1 LLEGRC
7 DARSVADAADATVA
21 PAVDPDPPIA
31 VTAIISTPTAIISTA
46 VPVIPSVVVPTVVI
60 ATSEAAAS
68 TSTMPA
74 TSAVATTAMALSERG
89 TRTTRDCQ
97 SDNRR

>member
-60 ATSEAAAS
+60 V
-68 TSTMPA
+68 